1 MRGLLLLVLVGAGS
15 AHAQT
20 PVPGPALSPADVVR
34 IQLEALRSG
43 GAGDEGI
50 ATCFAFASPR
60 NKRATGPLNRF
71 ARMIRE
77 GPYELM
83 LRYQDVTFHPIEQH
97 GASAVQRVTL
107 IDATTVVTYLF
118 VLSRQN
124 GSPCQ
129 GCCPNCW
136 MTDGVYIDTVGGR
149 MT

>member
-20 PVPGPALSPADVVR
+20 PVPGPPVSRL
-34 IQLEALRSG
+34 
-43 GAGDEGI
+43 AG
-50 ATCFAFASPR
+50 
-60 NKRATGPLNRF
+60 
-71 ARMIRE
+71 MIRE

-83 LRYQDVTFHPIEQH
+83 LRYRDETFHPIEQH
-97 GASAVQRVTL
+97 GASAVQRGTL

-118 VLSRQN
+118 VLSRQD